1 MYRRSRLP
9 LLLLV
14 ALAVSAC
21 ISSGTPAASTAQ
33 GSPVASAG
41 ASQAASASASPAES
55 VAAAPTATATA
66 SPSPTPEPTPSPT
79 DEAGASASPGAEG
92 SVDGCTGTDDN
103 RAFFAKAATNLD
115 WPVYCAVLPA
125 RWFVSTGSYSRA
137 SGGKLEISYKGPNG
151 ARFELHEG
159 AFCAAADGCVPA
171 GEDAGSALFG
181 DQNATLV
188 HLDDGRIAAVV
199 ARGDRP
205 SWLAIGGGLDD
216 AAFQSMTSALIR
228 LD

>member
-9 LLLLV
+9 LLLLG

-21 ISSGTPAASTAQ
+21 IGSGTSTTSTATAVV
-33 GSPVASAG
+33 GPSTAAG
-41 ASQAASASASPAES
+41 ASASPAPSAS
-55 VAAAPTATATA
+55 VAVTAVATA
-66 SPSPTPEPTPSPT
+66 SPSPTPEPTASPT

-103 RAFFAKAATNLD
+103 RAFFAKAASSLA
-115 WPVYCAVLPA
+115 WPVYCAVLPS
-125 RWFVSTGSYSRA
+125 RWVVVTGSYSGG

-159 AFCAAADGCVPA
+159 AFCAAADGCVPSGA
-171 GEDAGSALFG
+171 DAGSATFG
-181 DQNATLV
+181 DQGATLV
-188 HLDDGRIAAVV
+188 HLDDGRVAAVV
-199 ARGDRP
+199 GRGDRL
-205 SWLAIGGGLDD
+205 SWLAIAGGLDD